1 MLRALIWDVDGT
13 LAETEEQG
21 HRPAFNQAFADE
33 GLAWRWDE
41 ALYGE
46 LLAVAG
52 GKERLAAWW
61 QRTDPAGAASD
72 DASACIARLHQRK
85 TRHYVDR
92 VAAGAVAL
100 RPGVL
105 RLLRQAADEGLWLAI
120 ATTTSPANV
129 QALLA
134 AHPGAPPAERW
145 ACIGAGDVVPAKKP
159 APDIY
164 RWVLAQLG
172 LRPDEALVFEDS
184 AIGAQAAA
192 GADLPVVV
200 TRSHYSR
207 GDPLPPVWAALDGL
221 GEPGAPAQGVVAG
234 RPWQGVVSLDLLK
247 AWHGAATGPGTG
259 TRTGMSSR

>member
-13 LAETEEQG
+13 LAETEHDG

-41 ALYGE
+41 AIYGE

-61 QRTDPAGAASD
+61 QRVDPAAAAAAD
-72 DASACIARLHQRK
+72 TAARIHRLHQCK
-85 TRHYVDR
+85 TRHYIDR

-100 RPGVL
+100 RPGVQ
-105 RLLRQAADEGLWLAI
+105 RLLRQAIDAGLQLAI

-129 QALLA
+129 SALLA
-134 AHPGAPPAERW
+134 AHPGAPPLAQW

-172 LRPDEALVFEDS
+172 LRPDEALAIEDS

-192 GADLPVVV
+192 GAGLSVVV
-200 TRSHYSR
+200 TRSHYGR
-207 GDPLPPVWAALDGL
+207 AEPLPPVWAELDGL
-221 GEPGAPAQGVVAG
+221 GEPGAAAQGWVG
-234 RPWQGVVSLDLLK
+234 GHPWQGVVGLDTLQ
-247 AWHGAATGPGTG
+247 AWHRAASGACR
-259 TRTGMSSR
+259 RTT